1 MKIVQI
7 FFIKNRLI
15 PIIMLGILLIIISG
29 CDDNS
34 TARDHKAK
42 PTKVHVTKVVRQGLT
57 EQQLIT
63 GTIEALSTV
72 KIYNQE
78 SGKIKSL
85 PYYPGDTVEK
95 DQLIAVLDDAIL
107 IREFEKA
114 RAQHRQAKLDLK
126 RLKKLIPRKL
136 ASNEQLS
143 RAQTLVEQAGAEE
156 NLFKTRLSYSKIQAP
171 IAGVITRRLSEAG
184 DVVPLHSHILSIADV
199 SQLKVTLS
207 LSELTISQLKEDM
220 AVSIR
225 VDALGDTKFDG
236 KILRIHPT
244 IDTSSRQG
252 TIEIIFT
259 EVPQGAI
266 PGQLCRIEI
275 NTVTAPRLVI
285 PVMAIRNDSIGE
297 YVYRV
302 SNETTKLIRIQS
314 GIQVNEW
321 VEVIS
326 GLNINDTIVTKG
338 FQGLAKTKKVKIIAE
353 STKPKVKEKT
363 TTKDKPKQKDKP
375 EKNNDI

>member
-7 FFIKNRLI
+7 SFIKNRLI
-15 PIIMLGILLIIISG
+15 PIIMLGILLITISG

-34 TARDHKAK
+34 AARNHKAK

-78 SGKIKSL
+78 PGKIKSL
-85 PYYPGDTVEK
+85 PFYPGDTVEK

-114 RAQHRQAKLDLK
+114 RAQHRQTKLNLK
-126 RLKKLIPRKL
+126 RIKRLIPRKL

-143 RAQTLVEQAGAEE
+143 RAKTLEEQAGAEE
-156 NLFKTRLSYSKIQAP
+156 NLFKTRLSYSKIHAP
-171 IAGVITRRLSEAG
+171 IAGVITQRLSEEG
-184 DVVPLHSHILSIADV
+184 DVVSLHSHILSLANV

-252 TIEIIFT
+252 TIEIIFN
-259 EVPQGAI
+259 EVPQGAL

-275 NTVTAPRLVI
+275 NTITAPRLVI

-338 FQGLAKTKKVKIIAE
+338 FQGLAKAKKIKIIDESEKSKVKD
-353 STKPKVKEKT
+353 KT
-363 TTKDKPKQKDKP
+363 TTKDKPKKKDKP